1 MATKL
6 QQHFKGMNPALTTSQ
21 EGILDEV
28 IQKVRKLFKS
38 EPMDVAKDRDKL
50 QSKYGVVAT
59 KELSTYLQ
67 RYFPGGRVPKNLVLK
82 TGTVSADEIAPKL
95 AYRNQL
101 DVKDPIGFL
110 TKAIAEMQRTAAPFY
125 AESERASKQVVAIDK
140 ELKAQ
145 LGQFYNKHH
154 KDAYIAEGKA
164 PPDDLHNEVYR
175 MINAATEKVDA
186 LVYAPFKTVP
196 REGYYWL
203 GNWHTTVK
211 TAKDELGA
219 TIYAWAPTKEST
231 DALPKELPA
240 LNAAQI
246 EAALKFIQMAM
257 MLEIR
262 THCSDGWLDH
272 SDGHVVSDQLEELL
286 MWDYL
291 VDSRYYDTAYHQNV
305 YDVQAYHVPYAQDPS
320 NLAVMGLLLWIDR
333 SIAK

>member
-1 MATKL
+1 MSRLHK
-6 QQHFKGMNPALTTSQ
+6 HFNTAIAPPVVSQ
-21 EGILDEV
+21 EGILDGV
-28 IQKVRKLFKS
+28 IQKARKLFKS

-50 QSKYGVVAT
+50 QSKFGVVAT

-67 RYFPGGRVPKNLVLK
+67 RHFPGGRVPKNMVLK
-82 TGTVSADEIAPKL
+82 TDTVSADEIASKL

-110 TKAIAEMQRTAAPFY
+110 TKAIAEMQRAAAPFY
-125 AESERASKQVVAIDK
+125 AESERSSKQVVAIDK

-145 LGQFYNKHH
+145 LGQFYNKHI
-154 KDAYIAEGKA
+154 KDDYIAEGEA
-164 PPDDLHNEVYR
+164 APDDLRNEVYR
-175 MINAATEKVDA
+175 MINDATEKVDA

-211 TAKDELGA
+211 TAKDAMGA

-246 EAALKFIQMAM
+246 EAALKFIKMAM

-262 THCSDGWLDH
+262 THYSDGWLDH
-272 SDGHVVSDQLEELL
+272 SDGHIVSEQLEELL

-291 VDSRYYDTAYHQNV
+291 VDSRYYDTAYHQHV

-320 NLAVMGLLLWIDR
+320 NTAVMGLLLWIDR